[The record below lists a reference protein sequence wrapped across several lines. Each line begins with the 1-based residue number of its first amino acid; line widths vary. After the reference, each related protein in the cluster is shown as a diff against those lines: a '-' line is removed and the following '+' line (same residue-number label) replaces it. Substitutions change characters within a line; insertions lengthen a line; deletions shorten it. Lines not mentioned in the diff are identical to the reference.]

1 MNFSRALFL
10 SLGMLAAN
18 VALLPAEA
26 AFFNLRGPQGVDVDG
41 MAFGSTTVG
50 GIIATLT
57 ASSGMLNQSGNG
69 FGVNNLPG
77 AGDDPDVLDGVLG
90 TETIT
95 LTFNVDVFLD
105 QIQLSVLSAGEEG
118 SIAIAGGIPI
128 SLTDTGVGNDEYN
141 FNTGNSVLTSE
152 SIVLSW
158 VSGNGFS
165 FDDFSVFGLD
175 GDFDADG
182 GSDGADFLVWQRD
195 LGDATSLAIWE
206 ANFGVPPLSAIAT
219 AVPEPSGSLLTL
231 LVLQGLLVGRRRRT
245 A

>member
-18 VALLPAEA
+18 VALLPTQA
-26 AFFNLRGPQGVDVDG
+26 AFFDLRGPQGVDVDG
-41 MAFGSTTVG
+41 LASGSTTVG
-50 GIIATLT
+50 GITATLT
-57 ASSGMLNQSGNG
+57 ANSGELNQSGNG
-69 FGVNNLPG
+69 FGVNTLPG
-77 AGDDPDVLDGVLG
+77 AGDDPDALDGVLG

-95 LTFNVDVFLD
+95 LTFNVNVFLD

-118 SIAIAGGIPI
+118 SIAIAGGVPI
-128 SLTDTGVGNDEYN
+128 SLTDTGVGNDEFN
-141 FNTGNSVLTSE
+141 FNSNNTVLTSE

-165 FDDFSVFGLD
+165 FDDFTVSLISPVA
-175 GDFDADG
+175 GDFDGDG
-182 GSDGADFLVWQRD
+182 DRDGADFLVWQRD
-195 LGDATSLAIWE
+195 LGDAASLAIWE

-219 AVPEPSGSLLTL
+219 AVPEPASLLLAL
-231 LVLQGLLVGRRRRT
+231 LGLLVGRWRGI